1 MCVRF
6 MDNDSQRWDGKVSE
20 TVVRTGRCN
29 QEGMEEAEVHWPVKW
44 KGKGDV
50 KIWHCVLLPQ
60 AAKKGEEDI
69 RPKPVKRPL
78 DQSEDSVSG
87 PIPAKKRHTS
97 AGKC

>member
-1 MCVRF
+1 MVP
-6 MDNDSQRWDGKVSE
+6 SK

-29 QEGMEEAEVHWPVKW
+29 QEGMEEAEVKG

-69 RPKPVKRPL
+69 RVKLVKRSL